1 MKKSEETTKKKPSL
15 VLLSLAVPVIKTLM
29 GPAYSAPLMLAALA
43 IVEITVV
50 VYTVKGARSLWRL
63 YWDQSRKYDE

>member
-1 MKKSEETTKKKPSL
+1 
-15 VLLSLAVPVIKTLM
+15 
-29 GPAYSAPLMLAALA
+29 MLAALA